1 MSRRSS
7 RGAAW
12 ERLRRVI
19 LDRDQWRC
27 TRCARPGKL
36 EVHHVRPVAQGGGD
50 TPDNLRTL
58 CVDCH
63 LAAHTDPERMAWRF
77 ELARLARG

>member
-19 LDRDQWRC
+19 LDRDGWRC
-27 TRCARPGKL
+27 TKCGRPGKL
-36 EVHHVRPVAQGGGD
+36 EVHHIRPVAQGGD
-50 TPDNLRTL
+50 DSPDNLRTL
-58 CVDCH
+58 CVDDH
-63 LAAHTDPERMAWRF
+63 LSEHTDPERMAWRF